1 MAALKFLAGKT
12 AYDEIRG
19 NGFDPRRIKVVAGA
33 SGGPK
38 WLALSRLDQVL
49 FPTLFDGR
57 SQPVYLIGSSVG
69 SWRHAAIARA
79 DTARAVAD
87 FEEIYLNYRWQEA
100 ETAEEVAD
108 ATRLLLGKIL
118 GPTGLQEILAH
129 PVYRTS
135 VMTVRCKG
143 LAASEAR
150 VPLVLGM
157 VAAALLNLVSRKT
170 LGLSFARG
178 LFSDPRD
185 APPFLGMDEFPIHRL
200 ELNAANI
207 EDVLMASGSIPVFM
221 TGVRDIA
228 GAPRGM
234 YRDGGTTDYHWDVE
248 LSGGEGLVLF
258 PHFFHRL
265 APGWF
270 DKKMTW
276 RRARASSTDRMLMLA
291 PSAEFT
297 AGLPGGK
304 IPDRTDFR
312 RYDNDTRIALWR
324 RTVAETQH
332 LADEFMEAY
341 ESERIPAL
349 LEPLIG

>member
-12 AYDEIRG
+12 AFNEIRK
-19 NGFDPRRIKVVAGA
+19 NGFDPGRIKVVAGA

-69 SWRHAAIARA
+69 SWRHAAIART
-79 DTARAVAD
+79 DTATAVAC
-87 FEEIYLNYRWQEA
+87 FEETYLNYRWQEA
-100 ETAEEVAD
+100 ETPREVAD
-108 ATRLLLGKIL
+108 ATRLLLKEII
-118 GPTGLQEILAH
+118 GPTGFQEILEH

-135 VMTVRCKG
+135 IMTVRCKG
-143 LAASEAR
+143 LGASDAR
-150 VPLVLGM
+150 LPLVLAM
-157 VAAALLNLVSRKT
+157 VAAAALNLASRKT
-170 LGLSFARG
+170 LGLSFERG

-200 ELNAANI
+200 ELKTANI

-221 TGVRDIA
+221 TGVRDIS
-228 GAPRGM
+228 GAPPGM

-248 LSGGEGLVLF
+248 LSAGDGLVLF

-270 DKKMTW
+270 DKKMAW

-291 PSAEFT
+291 PSAEFS

-312 RYDNDTRIALWR
+312 RFDNDTRIALWR
-324 RTVAETQH
+324 RTVAETQR

-341 ESERIPAL
+341 EGERIPAL

>member
-1 MAALKFLAGKT
+1 MTALRFLAGRT
-12 AYDEIRG
+12 ALDEIRRH
-19 NGFDPRRIKVVAGA
+19 GFDPAQIKVVAGA

-57 SQPVYLIGSSVG
+57 SKPVYLIGSSVG
-69 SWRHAAIARA
+69 SWRHAVIART
-79 DTARAVAD
+79 DTARSVAR

-100 ETAEEVAD
+100 ETADEVSD
-108 ATRLLLGKIL
+108 ASRLLLREVMGA
-118 GPTGLQEILAH
+118 TGFQEILSH

-135 VMTVRCKG
+135 IMTVRCKG

-150 VPLVLGM
+150 LPLALGM
-157 VAAALLNLVSRKT
+157 LAAAGLNLVSRRT
-170 LGLSFARG
+170 LGLSFQRG

-200 ELNAANI
+200 KLDAGNI

-221 TGVRDIA
+221 AGIRDIE
-228 GAPRGM
+228 GAPGGM
-234 YRDGGTTDYHWDVE
+234 YRDGGTIDYHWDVE

-270 DKKMTW
+270 DKKMDW
-276 RRARASSTDRMLMLA
+276 RRPRAASTDRMLVLA
-291 PSAEFT
+291 PSPEF
-297 AGLPGGK
+297 AAALPGGK
-304 IPDRTDFR
+304 IPDRNDFR
-312 RYDNDTRIALWR
+312 TYDGDTRIALWR
-324 RTVAETQH
+324 GVLAETQR
-332 LADEFMEAY
+332 LADEFQEAY
-341 ESERIPAL
+341 EKERIPAL
-349 LEPLIG
+349 LEPLRG